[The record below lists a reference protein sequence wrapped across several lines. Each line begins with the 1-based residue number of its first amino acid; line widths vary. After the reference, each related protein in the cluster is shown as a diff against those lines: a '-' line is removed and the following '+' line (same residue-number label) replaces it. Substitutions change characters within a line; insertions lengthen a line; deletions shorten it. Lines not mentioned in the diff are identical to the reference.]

1 MILDQEGILE
11 DVMQNEIRSLRNAS
25 DLVRDLVR
33 AEEGRARGDTY
44 HHAYPDEYH
53 HAYSAAAQHDAGVG
67 SSRGSDI
74 PPSYVAPPP
83 RYEEEIEGEIT
94 VVDGFRY
101 TPSNTDDTPESSI
114 IDCSPRLSFE
124 TGRSTILTKDSRG

>member
-11 DVMQNEIRSLRNAS
+11 DVMQNEIRSLQNAS
-25 DLVRDLVR
+25 DMVRDLVR
-33 AEEGRARGDTY
+33 AEEGRARGGDN
-44 HHAYPDEYH
+44 YH
-53 HAYSAAAQHDAGVG
+53 HAYSAYSPAQHGAGVG
-67 SSRGSDI
+67 SSRASDT
-74 PPSYVAPPP
+74 PPTYMAPPP

-124 TGRSTILTKDSRG
+124 TGRSTILTRDSLG